1 MLLLLPKCPA
11 CIAAYLA
18 VFAGAGVAAA
28 IAPYLRMMIA
38 LGFVMSGLV
47 VLLHWFRRRTQSR

>member
-18 VFAGAGVAAA
+18 LFAGAGVASA
-28 IAPYLRMMIA
+28 IAPYLRMLVA
-38 LGFVMSGLV
+38 VGFVVSCVFVALR
-47 VLLHWFRRRTQSR
+47 FRRSQRSC